1 MIMIGFLAFLDP
13 PKPTTQSAIKALQE
27 YGVTL
32 KILTGDNDKVT
43 ISLAKHVV
51 LEVSE
56 VLLGSDIE
64 EMTDEQIAIKAEN
77 ITVFAKLSLDQKIK
91 VVSDLRSNVNSVGY
105 KGDGINDAAAMKASD
120 LGISVDTTVD
130 IAKEFADVILL
141 KKDLNV
147 LKDGTSKAEK
157 LM

>member
-1 MIMIGFLAFLDP
+1 
-13 PKPTTQSAIKALQE
+13 
-27 YGVTL
+27 
-32 KILTGDNDKVT
+32 
-43 ISLAKHVV
+43 
-51 LEVSE
+51 
-56 VLLGSDIE
+56 
-64 EMTDEQIAIKAEN
+64 MTDEQIAIKAEN